1 MEDLTREELQDLM
14 ESYNNYVLECRDYE
28 EEPMSIY
35 DYYDYEYE
43 KPIPTLKGVGVKD
56 TEKGIKIILMSTE
69 EEILGT
75 YEVETNM
82 SGYNDIEL
90 CKVCYN
96 ISQKVHSLY
105 YEEKGNLTQEQVL
118 EVVRNELV
126 K

>member
-1 MEDLTREELQDLM
+1 MEDLTREELQDLI
-14 ESYNNYVLECRDYE
+14 ESYNNYVLECNDYG
-28 EEPMSIY
+28 EEPLSIY
-35 DYYDYEYE
+35 DYYDTEYE

-56 TEKGIKIILMSTE
+56 TEKGIKIILMSIE

-82 SGYNDIEL
+82 SGYNDIDL

-96 ISQKVHSLY
+96 ISQSVYNKY

-118 EVVRNELV
+118 EIVRKEMV

>member
-1 MEDLTREELQDLM
+1 MEDLTREELQDLIDTY
-14 ESYNNYVLECRDYE
+14 EDYVMNCRE
-28 EEPMSIY
+28 NGEEPYSMY
-35 DYYDYEYE
+35 EYYINEYE

-56 TEKGIKIILMSTE
+56 TEKGIKIILMSIE

-82 SGYNDIEL
+82 NGYNDIDL
-90 CKVCYN
+90 CKICYN
-96 ISQKVHSLY
+96 ISQKVHNLY